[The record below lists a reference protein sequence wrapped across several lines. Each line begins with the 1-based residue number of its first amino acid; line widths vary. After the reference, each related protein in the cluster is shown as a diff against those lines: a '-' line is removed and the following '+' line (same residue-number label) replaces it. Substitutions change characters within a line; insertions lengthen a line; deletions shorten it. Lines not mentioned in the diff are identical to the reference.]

1 MVDDGCYKGFDSL
14 GYIQGSKIVVLQYS
28 VLVLLISLVL
38 YNSF

>member
-1 MVDDGCYKGFDSL
+1 MVGDGCHKDFDSL
-14 GYIQGSKIVVLQYS
+14 GYIQGSKIVVLQHT